1 VVFVAI
7 IAAAFLGEKLSPLNW
22 LGVALIAAGA
32 VLVAAVLSRAP
43 TIWTINSTSVFPA
56 KAGIQ
61 IHPDASP
68 GPRPSPG
75 RRMRDRRSNLHLSM
89 DELSIAD
96 VLAEVAVLVKPYF
109 GRGRTADYIPQLA
122 CVPPTKFGMAVR
134 LVSGEEAVIGDA
146 DEGFSVQSITKV
158 FSLGLALNRFGDEV
172 WTRVGKEPSG
182 TPFNHLS
189 QLEAEDG
196 VPRNPFINAGALAIC
211 DQLMDVF
218 KDPPALVRG
227 FAGFLAGERVEID
240 EAVAASELANA
251 HQNRAI
257 ANLMR
262 GKGTISHDPEAVVAA
277 YCRQCALTMSCRQLA
292 RAMLP
297 LAAGGFSP
305 LVEETIFPERL
316 SRRLNALLL
325 TCGIYDSVG
334 SFAYRVGLPAK
345 SGVGG
350 GIVAI
355 VPGKAAIAVWSPEL
369 DRFGTS
375 VVGTVALERFSQLTN
390 CSVL

>member
-1 VVFVAI
+1 MPAMD
-7 IAAAFLGEKLSPLNW
+7 AF
-22 LGVALIAAGA
+22 
-32 VLVAAVLSRAP
+32 
-43 TIWTINSTSVFPA
+43 
-56 KAGIQ
+56 
-61 IHPDASP
+61 
-68 GPRPSPG
+68 
-75 RRMRDRRSNLHLSM
+75 
-89 DELSIAD
+89 SIDD
-96 VLAEVAVLVKPYF
+96 VLAEVAVLVKPHF
-109 GRGRTADYIPQLA
+109 GKGRLADYIPELA
-122 CVPPTKFGMAVR
+122 DVPGSKFGMAVCT
-134 LVSGEEAVIGDA
+134 LDGGEHVIGDA

-158 FSLGLALNRFGDEV
+158 LALGLALNRFGDEV

-189 QLEAEDG
+189 QLEAEAG
-196 VPRNPFINAGALAIC
+196 VPRNPFINAGALAIT
-211 DQLMDVF
+211 DQLLTTV
-218 KDPPALVRG
+218 KDPAALVRG
-227 FAGFLAGERVEID
+227 FAGFLAGQPVEID
-240 EAVAASELANA
+240 EAVAASELATA

-262 GKGTISHDPEAVVAA
+262 GKGTITHDPEAVVAA

-292 RAMLP
+292 RAFLP

-305 LVEETIFPERL
+305 VIQETIFPDRL
-316 SRRLNALLL
+316 TRRLNALLL

-350 GIVAI
+350 GIVAV
-355 VPGKAAIAVWSPEL
+355 VPGKAVIAVWSPEL

-375 VVGTVALERFSQLTN
+375 VVGTAALEAFAQLTS

>member
-1 VVFVAI
+1 
-7 IAAAFLGEKLSPLNW
+7 
-22 LGVALIAAGA
+22 
-32 VLVAAVLSRAP
+32 
-43 TIWTINSTSVFPA
+43 
-56 KAGIQ
+56 
-61 IHPDASP
+61 
-68 GPRPSPG
+68 
-75 RRMRDRRSNLHLSM
+75 M
-89 DELSIAD
+89 DDFSIAD
-96 VLAEVAVLVKPYF
+96 VLAEVAVMVKPHF
-109 GRGRTADYIPQLA
+109 GKGRPADYIPQLA
-122 CVPPTKFGMAVR
+122 CVPPRKFGMAVR
-134 LVSGEEAVIGDA
+134 TVDGEEAAIGDA
-146 DEGFSVQSITKV
+146 DEGFSVQSITKI

-189 QLEAEDG
+189 QLEAEG
-196 VPRNPFINAGALAIC
+196 GTPRNPFINAGAMAIT
-211 DQLMDVF
+211 DLLLDSV
-218 KDPPALVRG
+218 KDPAALVRG
-227 FAGFLAGERVEID
+227 FAGFLAGEPVEID
-240 EAVAASELANA
+240 EALASSELANA
-251 HQNRAI
+251 WQNRAI
-257 ANLMR
+257 AHLMR
-262 GKGTISHDPEAVVAA
+262 GQGAINHDPEAVVAA
-277 YCRQCALTMSCRQLA
+277 YCRQCALNMSCRQLA

-316 SRRLNALLL
+316 TRRLNALLL

-350 GIVAI
+350 GIVAV

>member
-1 VVFVAI
+1 
-7 IAAAFLGEKLSPLNW
+7 
-22 LGVALIAAGA
+22 
-32 VLVAAVLSRAP
+32 
-43 TIWTINSTSVFPA
+43 
-56 KAGIQ
+56 
-61 IHPDASP
+61 
-68 GPRPSPG
+68 
-75 RRMRDRRSNLHLSM
+75 M
-89 DELSIAD
+89 DDFSIAD
-96 VLAEVAVLVKPYF
+96 VLAEVAVLVKPHF
-109 GRGRTADYIPQLA
+109 GKGRPADYIPQLA
-122 CVPPTKFGMAVR
+122 CVPPRKFGMGGRTVD
-134 LVSGEEAVIGDA
+134 GEEAAIGDA
-146 DEGFSVQSITKV
+146 DEGFSVQSITKI

-189 QLEAEDG
+189 LLEAEGG
-196 VPRNPFINAGALAIC
+196 VPRNPFINAGAMAIT
-211 DQLMDVF
+211 DLLLDSV
-218 KDPPALVRG
+218 KDPAALVRG
-227 FAGFLAGERVEID
+227 FAGFLAGEPVEID

-251 HQNRAI
+251 WQNRAI
-257 ANLMR
+257 AHLMR
-262 GKGTISHDPEAVVAA
+262 GQGTINHDPEAVVAA

-316 SRRLNALLL
+316 TRRLNALLL

-350 GIVAI
+350 GIVAV
-355 VPGKAAIAVWSPEL
+355 VPGKATIAVWSPEL

>member
-1 VVFVAI
+1 
-7 IAAAFLGEKLSPLNW
+7 
-22 LGVALIAAGA
+22 
-32 VLVAAVLSRAP
+32 
-43 TIWTINSTSVFPA
+43 
-56 KAGIQ
+56 
-61 IHPDASP
+61 
-68 GPRPSPG
+68 
-75 RRMRDRRSNLHLSM
+75 M
-89 DELSIAD
+89 DDFSID
-96 VLAEVAVLVKPYF
+96 QVLAEVAVLIKPHF
-109 GRGRTADYIPQLA
+109 GKGRPADYIPELA
-122 CVPPTKFGMAVR
+122 DVPGHRFGMAVR
-134 LVSGEEAVIGDA
+134 TLDGDEHVIGDA

-158 FSLGLALNRFGDEV
+158 FALGLALNRFGDEV

-189 QLEAEDG
+189 QLEAEAG
-196 VPRNPFINAGALAIC
+196 VPRNPFINAGALAVT
-211 DQLMDVF
+211 DLLLDTV
-218 KDPPALVRG
+218 KDPAALVRG
-227 FAGFLAGERVEID
+227 FAGFLAGEAVMID
-240 EAVAASELANA
+240 EAVAASELATA

-262 GKGTISHDPEAVVAA
+262 GKGTITHDPEAVVAA

-305 LVEETIFPERL
+305 IAQETIFPERL
-316 SRRLNALLL
+316 TRRLNALLL

-350 GIVAI
+350 GIVAV
-355 VPGKAAIAVWSPEL
+355 VPGKAIVTVWSPEL

-375 VVGTVALERFSQLTN
+375 VVGAAALESFAQLTN

>member
-1 VVFVAI
+1 
-7 IAAAFLGEKLSPLNW
+7 
-22 LGVALIAAGA
+22 
-32 VLVAAVLSRAP
+32 
-43 TIWTINSTSVFPA
+43 
-56 KAGIQ
+56 
-61 IHPDASP
+61 
-68 GPRPSPG
+68 
-75 RRMRDRRSNLHLSM
+75 M

-96 VLAEVAVLVKPYF
+96 VLAEVAVLVKPHF
-109 GRGRTADYIPQLA
+109 GKGRPADYIPQLA
-122 CVPPTKFGMAVR
+122 CVPPTRFGMAVR

-158 FSLGLALNRFGDEV
+158 FALGLALNRFGDEV

-189 QLEAEDG
+189 QLESEGG
-196 VPRNPFINAGALAIC
+196 VPRNPFINAGALAIT
-211 DQLMDVF
+211 DHLLDSV
-218 KDPPALVRG
+218 KDPAALVRG
-227 FAGFLAGERVEID
+227 FASFLTDEAVEID
-240 EAVAASELANA
+240 EAVAASELATA

-262 GKGTISHDPEAVVAA
+262 GKGTITHDPEAVVAA

-305 LVEETIFPERL
+305 VIQETIFPDRL
-316 SRRLNALLL
+316 TRRLNALLL

-375 VVGTVALERFSQLTN
+375 VVGTVALERFTQLTN

>member
-1 VVFVAI
+1 M
-7 IAAAFLGEKLSPLNW
+7 AAMDAF
-22 LGVALIAAGA
+22 
-32 VLVAAVLSRAP
+32 
-43 TIWTINSTSVFPA
+43 
-56 KAGIQ
+56 
-61 IHPDASP
+61 
-68 GPRPSPG
+68 
-75 RRMRDRRSNLHLSM
+75 
-89 DELSIAD
+89 SID
-96 VLAEVAVLVKPYF
+96 QVLAEVAVLVKPHF
-109 GRGRTADYIPQLA
+109 GKGRPAAYIPQLA
-122 CVPPTKFGMAVR
+122 NVPGHKFGMAVCT
-134 LVSGEEAVIGDA
+134 LSGGEHVIGDA

-158 FSLGLALNRFGDEV
+158 FALGLALNRFGDEV

-189 QLEAEDG
+189 QLEAEGG
-196 VPRNPFINAGALAIC
+196 VPRNPFINAGALAIT
-211 DQLMDVF
+211 DQLLDTVR
-218 KDPPALVRG
+218 DPAALVRG
-227 FAGFLAGERVEID
+227 FAGFLADAPVQID

-257 ANLMR
+257 AHLMR
-262 GKGTISHDPEAVVAA
+262 GKDTIRHDPEAVVAA

-305 LVEETIFPERL
+305 VVQETIFPDRL
-316 SRRLNALLL
+316 TRRLNALLL

-350 GIVAI
+350 GIVAV
-355 VPGKAAIAVWSPEL
+355 VPGKAVITVWSPEL

-375 VVGTVALERFSQLTN
+375 VVGTAALEAFAQLTN

>member
-1 VVFVAI
+1 
-7 IAAAFLGEKLSPLNW
+7 
-22 LGVALIAAGA
+22 
-32 VLVAAVLSRAP
+32 
-43 TIWTINSTSVFPA
+43 
-56 KAGIQ
+56 
-61 IHPDASP
+61 
-68 GPRPSPG
+68 
-75 RRMRDRRSNLHLSM
+75 M
-89 DELSIAD
+89 DDFSID
-96 VLAEVAVLVKPYF
+96 QVLAEVAVLVKPHF
-109 GRGRTADYIPQLA
+109 GKGRPADYIPELA
-122 CVPPTKFGMAVR
+122 DVPGRKFGMAVR
-134 LVSGEEAVIGDA
+134 TIDGGEHVIGDA

-158 FSLGLALNRFGDEV
+158 FALGLALNRFGDEV

-189 QLEAEDG
+189 QLEAEGG
-196 VPRNPFINAGALAIC
+196 VPRNPFINAGALAIT
-211 DQLMDVF
+211 DHLLDTV
-218 KDPPALVRG
+218 KDPAALVRG
-227 FAGFLAGERVEID
+227 FAGFLAGEAVEID
-240 EAVAASELANA
+240 EAVAASELATA

-262 GKGTISHDPEAVVAA
+262 GKGTITHDPEAVVAA

-305 LVEETIFPERL
+305 VIQETIFPDRL
-316 SRRLNALLL
+316 TRRLNALLL

-350 GIVAI
+350 GIVAV
-355 VPGKAAIAVWSPEL
+355 VPGKAVIAVWSPEL

-375 VVGTVALERFSQLTN
+375 VVGTAALEAFAQLTN